1 MNLNENFHPEDIAL
15 VEGLDANTRK
25 QLAFIAERIR
35 RRSYSPDEVRM
46 RLMGLKVPARIV
58 QAFMMAAANRKPEK
72 PVYPH
77 FKESYLL
84 KAKKPKEEK
93 YAIIAFSNVPEY
105 DNNGNAWHTYWG
117 GNHWN
122 RQFVKSFTGKDIEF
136 TKEEK
141 EAYKFKD
148 DHTCD
153 ACMAKLIM
161 EHHAFTIA
169 LWEKGSMMV
178 HYPGEHWADN
188 DYLIPSFINR
198 DGVNAF
204 QAEGIVFDR
213 RRGWYKK
220 KE

>member
-1 MNLNENFHPEDIAL
+1 MINIYNPENVKM
-15 VEGLDANTRK
+15 VEGLNPNTIRK
-25 QLAFIAERIR
+25 LVFIAERIR
-35 RRSYSPDEVRM
+35 RGTYSPEDVKM
-46 RLMGLKVPARIV
+46 RLLSLKIPEEMR
-58 QAFMMAAANRKPEK
+58 QAYIWAAANRKPEK
-72 PVYPH
+72 PVYPD

-105 DNNGNAWHTYWG
+105 DNDGNAWHTYWG

-122 RQFVKSFTGKDIEF
+122 RRFVKSFSEKGIEF
-136 TKEEK
+136 TREEK

-161 EHHAFTIA
+161 EHNAFTIA

-188 DYLIPSFINR
+188 GFLIPSFINR
-198 DGVNAF
+198 NGVNDF
-204 QAEGIVFDR
+204 YKEGIAFDR